1 MTMKIDLKE
10 QYLDKFKDFVD
21 SLPSDAIKVDNI
33 EDDSIT
39 MDEAKEKVNKA
50 INNISSNKGLDIDEA
65 FDKVV
70 NY

>member
-1 MTMKIDLKE
+1 MKIDLKE